1 MNSLIKILSFAMT
14 LVLAGC
20 VANGIQ
26 NRIEDILPRDT
37 FVKVIASA
45 TLEMCRQNEET
56 KESECQTKKNMA
68 YASGV
73 IVKRTSSGSEI
84 LTAGHV
90 CDTNDLVSA
99 IALQGIKVYIDLSVM
114 ARNGET
120 FKTQVVRIDPTIDSC
135 IIKAPTMTRW
145 RAIKI
150 RRQPPEFGEKFYNL
164 ASPLGVATSELVPV
178 LEGRYS
184 GLVNFHRAAYTI
196 PAAPGSSGSA
206 IFDKR
211 GRLVGMIHSVYRRF
225 PLLSFSPSHEKLID
239 FLDH

>member
-1 MNSLIKILSFAMT
+1 
-14 LVLAGC
+14 
-20 VANGIQ
+20 
-26 NRIEDILPRDT
+26 
-37 FVKVIASA
+37 
-45 TLEMCRQNEET
+45 
-56 KESECQTKKNMA
+56 
-68 YASGV
+68 
-73 IVKRTSSGSEI
+73 
-84 LTAGHV
+84 
-90 CDTNDLVSA
+90 
-99 IALQGIKVYIDLSVM
+99 
-114 ARNGET
+114 
-120 FKTQVVRIDPTIDSC
+120 
-135 IIKAPTMTRW
+135 MTRW

-211 GRLVGMIHSVYRRF
+211 GRLVGMVHSVYRRF
-225 PLLSFSPSHEKLID
+225 PLLSFSPSHEKLMD

>member
-1 MNSLIKILSFAMT
+1 MNSLIKILSIALT
-14 LVLAGC
+14 LALAGC
-20 VANGIQ
+20 VTDGIQ
-26 NRIEDILPRDT
+26 NRVKDILPRGT

-45 TLEMCRQNEET
+45 TLEMCKEDAET
-56 KESECQTKKNMA
+56 KKSVCKTKKNMA

-73 IVKRTSSGSEI
+73 IVKRTNDGSEI

-90 CDTNDLVSA
+90 CDTDDLVSA

-114 ARNGET
+114 AKNGET
-120 FKTQVVRIDPTIDSC
+120 FKTKVMRIDPTIDAC
-135 IIKAPTMTRW
+135 LVKAPTMTRW
-145 RAIKI
+145 KPIKI
-150 RRQPPEFGEKFYNL
+150 RRKPPEFGEKFYNL

-196 PAAPGSSGSA
+196 PAAPGSSGSP

-211 GRLVGMIHSVYRRF
+211 GHLVGMVHSVYRRF
-225 PLLSFSPSHEKLID
+225 PLLSFSPSHEKLMD